1 MSCTK
6 EDKKKAGLTLSA
18 SLGYAM
24 NKYAKVLRSKRSVVK
39 GDGHKTMT
47 PGFIISRFIKKR
59 DKLRAK
65 YLKVVAERKA
75 AKAKAGGAVVKY
87 TKVSQIKK
95 AIYTYERHIK
105 TMTAVTEAAKEAKAE
120 FERRMSAVTRET
132 QCLPKAER
140 EQVEI
145 TKRMFD
151 KLAVRADKMATSD
164 SKKKENLV
172 NKLALVVK
180 AKEEKK
186 TAKLSGDMKKSK
198 KSSSKKN
205 NRRSSRD

>member
-1 MSCTK
+1 
-6 EDKKKAGLTLSA
+6 
-18 SLGYAM
+18 
-24 NKYAKVLRSKRSVVK
+24 
-39 GDGHKTMT
+39 MT
-47 PGFIISRFIKKR
+47 PGFIIARFIKKR

-75 AKAKAGGAVVKY
+75 AKAKAASGGAVVKY

-120 FERRMSAVTRET
+120 FERRMSAATKET

-164 SKKKENLV
+164 SKKKENLTK
-172 NKLALVVK
+172 KLAKVVK
-180 AKEEKK
+180 AKEERK
-186 TAKLSGDMKKSK
+186 TAKLSGEVKKSK
-198 KSSSKKN
+198 KSGSKKRTSSGKKSGSKKSSGKKSSSGKQN